1 MDWMMSIT
9 AGIPIDSEFFNA
21 TTKAKWS
28 VFIPRV
34 PCMCNNKRPY
44 RIKRANQRARTRQCN
59 CVDCDTVTVEFL
71 PVYFIQAASQRERVV
86 LAHFIILTLVARAHA
101 LISSTGSRWRVG
113 CFPMTIIILPTRHQL
128 YKTVL
133 ITARLQICECALHCE
148 YFIKSHL
155 FCAAADGRTRIYLC
169 SREIRLPVARALIF
183 PNNKSSGC
191 VCVFSAVLF
200 SRRLL
205 VGRVRPE

>member
-1 MDWMMSIT
+1 MICFYT
-9 AGIPIDSEFFNA
+9 
-21 TTKAKWS
+21 
-28 VFIPRV
+28 
-34 PCMCNNKRPY
+34 PCPVYVQQQKTY

-71 PVYFIQAASQRERVV
+71 PVYFIQAASERERVV

-155 FCAAADGRTRIYLC
+155 FCAAADGRTHIFVQ
-169 SREIRLPVARALIF
+169 SRDTSACRSR
-183 PNNKSSGC
+183 SH
-191 VCVFSAVLF
+191 FS
-200 SRRLL
+200 
-205 VGRVRPE
+205 E